1 MQIIGGF
8 AIKQEIKMHKLIII
22 IIIIII
28 IYLYEQYMTSKETS
42 TIRLIQ

>member
-1 MQIIGGF
+1 VQIIGGF
-8 AIKQEIKMHKLIII
+8 AIKQEIKMHKLII